1 MNSKEEP
8 LTLFGYP
15 VVVVDKL
22 PGVPDGP
29 IHMEPFATDEDIRL
43 ADAIR
48 EGNLNGSHEIVLP
61 SSGGFKPTKRFNP
74 DTNEWES

>member
-1 MNSKEEP
+1 MKEP

-29 IHMEPFATDEDIRL
+29 IVMAPFATDKE
-43 ADAIR
+43 IR
-48 EGNLNGSHEIVLP
+48 EARAIDREANLNGTHKIILP

-74 DTNEWES
+74 DTNVWESV

>member
-1 MNSKEEP
+1 MKEP

-29 IHMEPFATDEDIRL
+29 IVMASFATDKE
-43 ADAIR
+43 IR
-48 EGNLNGSHEIVLP
+48 EARAIDPRSQLGTHKIILP

-74 DTNEWES
+74 DTNVWESA